1 MKSIHFQRSGLA
13 SVIAGCVALS
23 LIAAP
28 VPIAAQQAAG
38 QTQSQTQ
45 AQTNQEPRRQSLS
58 EAIADRQQ
66 LQARKTP
73 GKTSG
78 ILGAI
83 TGIGVAALCG
93 GFRQG
98 ATQQQRGGCAL
109 AGAFAGLAVSALGNS
124 IAKSLQ
130 ERDQQAL
137 LVTASESLRTGEP
150 KTIELPGSNSSA
162 SVAAANK
169 VEYREREVLVYYDSV
184 RIAELN
190 TFRSIGLPHRAT
202 AAARIF
208 NRPDSKSRVT
218 GRVARNGVVHVAGVT
233 NDPDWYIVSQR
244 ITEGDN
250 TGLMVVGY
258 MPKSQLAEMPRETEL
273 PASPVPATAMSR
285 NMIALLR
292 CDEIQMS
299 VRNNATGKL
308 SKGKSEQ
315 CYGPEGEMYSA

>member
-1 MKSIHFQRSGLA
+1 MT
-13 SVIAGCVALS
+13 SVDFHRRRFARAIAGSVALA
-23 LIAAP
+23 LVLAP
-28 VPIAAQQAAG
+28 VPIAAQQADEDTAEA
-38 QTQSQTQ
+38 QTQP
-45 AQTNQEPRRQSLS
+45 NQGPRRQTLS
-58 EAIADRQQ
+58 EMIADRQQ

-83 TGIGVAALCG
+83 AGIGVAALCG
-93 GFRQG
+93 GFKQG
-98 ATQQQRGGCAL
+98 ASQQQRGGCVL

-130 ERDQQAL
+130 ERDQKAL

-162 SVAAANK
+162 TVATANK

-202 AAARIF
+202 AAARIYD
-208 NRPDSKSRVT
+208 RPDNKARVT
-218 GRVARNGVVHVAGVT
+218 GRVAKEGMVHVAGVT
-233 NDPDWYIVSQR
+233 NNPDWYIVSQR
-244 ITEGDN
+244 ISEGDN

-258 MPKSQLAEMPRETEL
+258 MPKSALAEMPRETEL
-273 PASPVPATAMSR
+273 PSSPVPATAMSR
-285 NMIALLR
+285 NMVALLR

-308 SKGKSEQ
+308 SKGKSQQ